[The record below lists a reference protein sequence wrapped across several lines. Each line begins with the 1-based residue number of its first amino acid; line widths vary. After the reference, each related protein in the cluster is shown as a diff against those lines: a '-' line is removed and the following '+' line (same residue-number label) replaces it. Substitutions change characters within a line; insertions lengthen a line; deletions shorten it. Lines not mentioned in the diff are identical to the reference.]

1 MTRWA
6 DPSFSTYAPGDQ
18 QYRDNWDATFG
29 GRSPGEATSEL
40 HYGCVNCTTP
50 IAETGLCETC
60 SRADTIGHQRGVE
73 EGKRL
78 AVSDRP
84 SVDHVHGWQ
93 MRRGQ
98 DVVACPGCSFEMH
111 VDHSCPGETPDAPD
125 YYACPECG
133 YGSRTGREGSKVSDS
148 SCADPRLAEEIDRKN
163 DWKRHVLG
171 EPQAATPSSSDELA
185 LLRALAAAVGQ
196 LVRANDPNG
205 NENPRPDIAW
215 RDVRR
220 AYSAVEPFT
229 SDGGRK

>member
-29 GRSPGEATSEL
+29 RRSPGEATSEL

-148 SCADPRLAEEIDRKN
+148 S
-163 DWKRHVLG
+163 
-171 EPQAATPSSSDELA
+171 SDELA